1 MCHPNHPI
9 GMETKKQNTSKY
21 LNILNIYIYI
31 YLSLDWFKGNVA
43 GILNQFDGE
52 NWENHGWLV
61 V

>member
-1 MCHPNHPI
+1 
-9 GMETKKQNTSKY
+9 METKKQNTSKY